1 MICKHDNAVCICGK
15 GENDYCPIKPLTN
28 EERLEQASTEEKALF
43 LARLYVHSRKID
55 LSELILRNVGT
66 GEVTGVAEYISNW
79 LKERSTN
86 E

>member
-28 EERLEQASTEEKALF
+28 EEWLCGLSTKEKAHE
-43 LARLYVHSRKID
+43 LYRRCNYASIFG
-55 LSELILRNVGT
+55 SPT
-66 GEVTGVAEYISNW
+66 AEEIEKW
-79 LKERSTN
+79 LKEVHK

>member
-1 MICKHDNAVCICGK
+1 MRMGDNCTLGSP
-15 GENDYCPIKPLTN
+15 CPHQKPLTN
-28 EERLEQASTEEKALF
+28 EEWLEQASTEEKALF

-66 GEVTGVAEYISNW
+66 GEVTGVAEYISKW
-79 LKERSTN
+79 LKEKH

>member
-15 GENDYCPIKPLTN
+15 GENDYCPIKPMTT
-28 EERLEQASTEEKALF
+28 EEWFCGLNTEEKALF
-43 LARLYVHSRKID
+43 LARLYAHSRKID

-66 GEVTGVAEYISNW
+66 GEVTGVAEYIGKW
-79 LKERSTN
+79 LKEKHN